1 MIRINSTIQ
10 SRLISTA
17 IGITIIL
24 ITLGFVININ
34 LKNTFNNFSL
44 LSRID
49 RLNSIELEL
58 RKYEKDFLLK
68 EIYNQEF
75 FKTEKSEILDSF
87 YKTLQDAQEEIEY
100 LKNQKVINNLDLYQ
114 KIEQIE
120 KNFASYYNNFQ
131 QLKKLILEKGFK
143 DEGLIGEMRE
153 NIHSVETI
161 VEKQNNLYY
170 SKLML
175 TLRRHEKDYLLRKD
189 LKYKKEFDNVILDF
203 KKNITQKYNSES
215 VVITNLLEK
224 YQDIFHRVIE
234 NDIAIGLQ
242 ENLGVMNSINEDITK
257 IEQSLKEIHS
267 EIYKYSKSNIS
278 KAVFSLFIMIGILS
292 LLILL
297 FIYRDSRHIVSSIKQ
312 LKIYVNKLGKGD
324 LPDEI
329 IVKGTDEISDISRS
343 INNLTQNLKQTRDF
357 VIEVGN
363 GHFESEINVFN
374 GDGELGANL
383 INMRKK
389 LLQVSK
395 EREQQ
400 QHEANLRI
408 WTNEGIAIFSEILR
422 KNNDNL
428 EELCFQIIKNLIK
441 YLKINQGGIFIKN
454 SEFPDNIY
462 FDLIAAYAYDRKKF
476 VTKKVNLGEGL
487 IGTCAIETETIYIT
501 DIPKD
506 YMEITSGLG
515 GANPT
520 SILIVPIKKENE
532 VLGIIEIASFKE
544 FKKYEI
550 EFVEKIAFNLASHLY
565 FVQMNIKTNALL
577 EKTKLQADEMRNQ
590 EEELRQNIEELT
602 LTQERLGSRE
612 EELLLEINTLKTS
625 NRELFREI
633 IELKKKNDLSEY
645 EEFENTELISQN

>member
-1 MIRINSTIQ
+1 MIKLNSTIQ

-49 RLNSIELEL
+49 KLNSIELEL

-75 FKTEKSEILDSF
+75 FKTEKSEILDNF
-87 YKTLQDAQEEIEY
+87 YRTLKDAEIEIEY
-100 LKNQKVINNLDLYQ
+100 LKNQKVITNLDLYQ
-114 KIEQIE
+114 KIGQIE
-120 KNFASYYNNFQ
+120 TNFANYYTNFQ

-153 NIHSVETI
+153 KIHSVETI

-189 LKYKKEFDNVILDF
+189 LKYKKEFDNVIFDF
-203 KKNITQKYNSES
+203 KKNLVQKYNSES

-278 KAVFSLFIMIGILS
+278 RAVLSLFIMIGILS

-297 FIYRDSRHIVSSIKQ
+297 IIYRDSRHIVSSIKQ
-312 LKIYVNKLGKGD
+312 LRIYVNKLGKGD

-329 IVKGTDEISDISRS
+329 IVKGTDEISDISGS
-343 INNLTQNLKQTRDF
+343 INILTHNLKQTRDF

-441 YLKINQGGIFIKN
+441 YLQINQGGIFIKN

-462 FDLIAAYAYDRKKF
+462 FDLMAAFAYDRKKF
-476 VTKKVNLGEGL
+476 VTKKIKLGEGL
-487 IGTCAIETETIYIT
+487 IGTCAIEAETIYIT
-501 DIPKD
+501 DIPED

-544 FKKYEI
+544 FKKHEI

-565 FVQMNIKTNALL
+565 FVQMNIKTSQLL

-602 LTQERLGSRE
+602 LIQERSATRE
-612 EELLLEINTLKTS
+612 EELLLEINTLKVS
-625 NRELFREI
+625 NKDLFREL
-633 IELKKKNDLSEY
+633 IEFKKKKDLTEY
-645 EEFENTELISQN
+645 EEFENTELIGQN